1 MPQACLAK
9 MKTPKPFAFAVKSV
23 DKVSLF
29 ENADQDYIHF
39 FSVKTEA
46 ERDMWI
52 QHILESRSKLVKQIG
67 ASRQAALA
75 PDTRSNLM
83 GQQMAQ
89 HHQHAMP
96 QNLQH
101 HSMPMNTSSAVSRSA
116 SSKSHTPPMPSQ
128 AGFGDQSQLA
138 RRPSNAHPMPMEAKK
153 IISADNLPPLPGA
166 IPSGTFGTLP
176 QGRQWE
182 RLAPED
188 KRAMI
193 HEASRKARDGGKAL
207 LDFGEKQESAG
218 LLGRARAKSVG
229 QRR

>member
-1 MPQACLAK
+1 

-52 QHILESRSKLVKQIG
+52 QQILESRSKLVKQIA
-67 ASRQAALA
+67 ASRAAAQAV
-75 PDTRSNLM
+75 DTRSDLV
-83 GQQMAQ
+83 GQQIAQ
-89 HHQHAMP
+89 QPPHAVHHTSHYQAGP
-96 QNLQH
+96 
-101 HSMPMNTSSAVSRSA
+101 PVNTSSSVSRSA
-116 SSKSHTPPMPSQ
+116 SSNSRSPSMPSQ
-128 AGFGDQSQLA
+128 AVFSDASMLA
-138 RRPSNAHPMPMEAKK
+138 RRPSNAQPMLMETKK

-166 IPSGTFGTLP
+166 IPSGTFATLP

-182 RLAPED
+182 RLAPAD
-188 KRAMI
+188 KRAAI
-193 HEASRKARDGGKAL
+193 QEASREARHGGKAL
-207 LDFGEKQESAG
+207 LTFEDVPEGAG